1 MAVFARKLQKIFADG
16 FPERWMAVLRRG
28 GRTRPQRSSGG
39 VLESLPG
46 LLFNCRLISGSFCGG
61 STFISSIAI
70 YIFLDSA
77 HHGRNTP
84 PSAIIFGARTASAA
98 EISAPDECHWSTGT
112 RGAPDEAAEAIRR
125 PPRVDFDPK
134 TPAHCSLRREEA
146 VNSHT
151 KAFQRD
157 RTGTARGGERCSCTA
172 QEDGRVSAGDEAG

>member
-70 YIFLDSA
+70 SIFLDSA

-84 PSAIIFGARTASAA
+84 
-98 EISAPDECHWSTGT
+98 ISHHFRRPHGVCGGDLRSRRVHWSTGT
-112 RGAPDEAAEAIRR
+112 QGAPDEAAEAMRR